1 MSGLGGSLLLEF
13 EKGGLDAKN
22 MYTYVVSSSSDVSL
36 SHTPILFGKQI
47 S

>member
-13 EKGGLDAKN
+13 KKGGLDAKN
-22 MYTYVVSSSSDVSL
+22 MCSDVSL
-36 SHTPILFGKQI
+36 SHTPILFGKRI